1 MNNKEVNT
9 NNEVL
14 TKIDDIIKKKKN
26 SFKYSLSDV
35 ILFLLYSDNRPIQ
48 GKIKQMKEIFLVLQ
62 EVLYEQDIQPIK
74 FQRHRFGPYS
84 ELVEYVID
92 QLLFSN
98 HILTRGKKTSND
110 FSIEITPKGRDYIK
124 HKFNELPINIQKR
137 LKRKRDEWDTL
148 TSKGILKLVYE
159 HYPDYLE
166 NAVLKKRYERL
177 NWDSDN
183 KEKKR

>member
-9 NNEVL
+9 NSEVL
-14 TKIDDIIKKKKN
+14 ARIDNLIKSQKD

-48 GKIKQMKEIFLVLQ
+48 GKTKQMKEVFLVLQ
-62 EVLYEQDIQPIK
+62 EVLNEQNVQPIK
-74 FQRHRFGPYS
+74 FEKHKFGPYS

-98 HILTRGKKTSND
+98 YILTRGKKTSND
-110 FSIEITPKGRDYIK
+110 FSIEITPKGREYIK
-124 HKFNELPINIQKR
+124 DKFNKLPIHIQKR
-137 LKRKRDEWDTL
+137 LKRKRYEWDTL

-159 HYPDYLE
+159 HYPEYLE

-177 NWDSDN
+177 NWDTEN
-183 KEKKR
+183 